1 MIDMKETVPDS
12 LRGGSLLTAHN
23 WVRSKLAKRNPS
35 GSVNYTLSTPEG
47 APVTLSDLTS
57 LNTQYDEVIIVQ
69 DQSEHIATNPK
80 SRDTNFTSSYKPG
93 EYNPFEDKKGRTGS
107 QRLKSAYPIPVPDYG
122 YPSYNRPTRTGNN
135 LVKLLPIDVSADMV
149 ERLIAQQGTF
159 QAIHTLNKL
168 SYDFDLV
175 DSPDGFT
182 DPSMAALLQRYANAL
197 TKENHVRLNPGKP
210 YTSNQLR
217 KHRGLVSPREAVKE
231 FVQERFGIEN
241 LDQEETDMLYKKAQL
256 NKEYD
261 MDNGEM
267 MDDFVINALVP
278 YLAVAPAN
286 RAMLQALSKNKSA
299 LNVALVKDGW
309 LQRTIKQITP
319 DVMESWSEYLGRQ
332 GSGAKGLVKSLRTKD
347 DDPVY
352 SNIVYQ
358 KLLDLTPLTAEDF
371 YHGMDF
377 AIAAHPLFMT
387 PSGQVSGVDKE
398 FIRQLFTISAQ
409 APMSLQTAR
418 TAEDLQYRMSIP
430 GRLIEG
436 ISSALGYEGWS
447 LDELQ
452 LNKLEILNN
461 DELLL
466 AEGPLNVLSSFMNR
480 VEEADSKAMSKL
492 KPGEKFTIVE
502 DGFGCQ
508 PTVPPFW
515 PAKIVYSVMDVI
527 SDNIDDIRS
536 NRTEIDRAMDV
547 LRGTHRSSELLD
559 YPRRS
564 QKRIFSLDKGV
575 FKLND
580 LNNTNVSA
588 TYTLF
593 STDDPKPTYETVNL
607 VLNTLKSIII
617 EDVEIAALITPHD
630 NGMITTV
637 GSDLN
642 VNTNAA
648 GLDRLRPFNNNS
660 INGLSTSRATLY
672 RAGDRLT
679 PAKRRK
685 FGLVIRWLLG
695 TQFKGSEFDIY
706 KQSTYWNQGWGY
718 TEDKEKVE
726 TLRKLTE
733 ITDSLTLVLD
743 QLHDKL
749 VALPVAQGGTGTTKH
764 NRVIPF
770 LTLFMQVEELTRNK
784 YDYNMSEKERG
795 FALWLLEGSL
805 KGLDTN
811 YAVVGM
817 GGAPAG
823 VPQFAQSTIKAADI
837 RALEGEFR
845 RLMPGLETK
854 EQEKQAVRQMMTYTL
869 FHQMLFGRPD
879 GLMSKVI
886 NKRKRENK
894 LWKSDWAEVRGL
906 LRSVMGSNPSDVYVR
921 LLDRIENVMT
931 RGIPAARQRSAPQGQ
946 GINNDPEYNNWVN
959 AFRINMNNINQ
970 RSGGDFGISPFT
982 KAQEKMMREGFR
994 TQTVN
999 IGGTD
1004 LSRVLDKSLPR
1015 LNRVF
1020 VDIER
1025 RMHANIRET
1034 VPLVSNII
1042 SRLTN
1047 EASGSNITNFRNDIT
1062 ELQMQMGDV
1071 SNSNH
1076 SHNSIHASLEAVQRR
1091 IEQEIRYQNA
1101 SRQLQ
1106 NVQGIQ
1112 NLLSRPNRLNILE
1125 EMKNRTDKLIAVVIN
1140 QRNAFNGFKN
1150 VLDAA
1155 YARETVGSAQMEA
1168 WIRNNFKTYQD
1179 RQVQLVNWDLRYEGG
1194 MGSITTALMYFRRSM
1209 EMLEQV
1215 ALSWSSNNK
1224 QYVTHRSLS
1233 TNMDRIQDAIEQLLN
1248 FANTLE
1254 TFNLPV
1260 GVVPDTIPWYE
1271 TAMMQQIPAP
1281 AAPPNRQAWT
1291 VRGIKEMHLASD
1303 NIATGGPGPNQLVV
1317 RNQIQAFNV

>member
-1 MIDMKETVPDS
+1 MD
-12 LRGGSLLTAHN
+12 AHN
-23 WVRSKLAKRNPS
+23 WVRSKIVRRNPS
-35 GSVNYTLSTPEG
+35 GSVNYTLTTPDG

-57 LNTQYDEVIIVQ
+57 LNTHYDEVIIVQ

-80 SRDTNFTSSYKPG
+80 SRDTNFTSSYEPG

-122 YPSYNRPTRTGNN
+122 YPSYHRPTRTGNN
-135 LVKLLPIDVSADMV
+135 ITKLLPIDISSDMI

-159 QAIHTLNKL
+159 QALHTLNKL
-168 SYDFDLV
+168 SYDFDLA
-175 DSPDGFT
+175 DKPAGFT
-182 DPSMAALLQRYANAL
+182 DPNMAALLQRYANAL
-197 TKENHVRLNPGKP
+197 TQDNYVRLNPGKP
-210 YTSNQLR
+210 YTSNTLR
-217 KHRGLVSPREAVKE
+217 KHRGLVTPREAVKE
-231 FVQERFGIEN
+231 FVEEN
-241 LDQEETDMLYKKAQL
+241 YGVIGLDEEETDMLYKKAQL

-261 MDNGEM
+261 LDNGEM
-267 MDDFVINALVP
+267 IEDFVINALVP

-286 RAMLQALSKNKSA
+286 RAMLQALSKNKTA
-299 LNVALVKDGW
+299 LNESLVKDGW

-332 GSGAKGLVKSLRTKD
+332 GSGAKGLVKRLRTKD

-387 PSGQVSGVDKE
+387 PSGQVSGVDKK
-398 FIRQLFTISAQ
+398 FIRQLFTIAAQ

-461 DELLL
+461 DALLRN
-466 AEGPLNVLSSFMNR
+466 EGPLNVLSSFMRR
-480 VEEADSKAMSKL
+480 VEEADSKAMSRL

-515 PAKIVYSVMDVI
+515 PAKVVYSVMDVI
-527 SDNIDDIRS
+527 GDNIDEIRS
-536 NRTEIDRAMDV
+536 NRTEIDRALDV
-547 LRGTHRSSELLD
+547 LRGTFRSSDMMD
-559 YPRRS
+559 YPT
-564 QKRIFSLDKGV
+564 QNANATFTLDSGV
-575 FKLND
+575 IGVEPDVNGVLDTWPMLNP
-580 LNNTNVSA
+580 NIR
-588 TYTLF
+588 
-593 STDDPKPTYETVNL
+593 PTYQLVNTV
-607 VLNTLKSIII
+607 VNTLKETIVDDDLT
-617 EDVEIAALITPHD
+617 ENLVRPDD
-630 NGMITTV
+630 RGMVVTTGGPNPV
-637 GSDLN
+637 APTA
-642 VNTNAA
+642 NTNDASIGNLA
-648 GLDRLRPFNNNS
+648 PIIPFDFTDS
-660 INGLSTSRATLY
+660 DTSRERFRIT
-672 RAGDRLT
+672 RADPDKSHMLGLIVRRLL
-679 PAKRRK
+679 ARD
-685 FGLVIRWLLG
+685 
-695 TQFKGSEFDIY
+695 FKGSEFDKY
-706 KQSTYWNQGWGY
+706 KEQTYWEAGYWGFV
-718 TEDKEKVE
+718 TDAQKNE
-726 TLRKLTE
+726 TRRKITE
-733 ITDSLTLVLD
+733 IIEDLSMVLD

-749 VALPVAQGGTGTTKH
+749 VSLPEAQGGAGRTTH

-770 LTLFMQVEELTRNK
+770 LTLFMQVEDLARNK

-805 KGLDTN
+805 RGLDTN

-823 VPQFAQSTIKAADI
+823 VSSFATSRIAPADI
-837 RALEGEFR
+837 RALEVEFR
-845 RLMPGLETK
+845 RMMPGLETK

-879 GLMSKVI
+879 GLMPSVI
-886 NKRKRENK
+886 QPRKRSNQ

-921 LLDRIENVMT
+921 LLDRIENYMT

-946 GINNDPEYNNWVN
+946 GINNVPEYVNWVN

-994 TQTVN
+994 SQTVN

-1004 LSRVLDKSLPR
+1004 LSRVLDRSLPR
-1015 LNRVF
+1015 LNTVF
-1020 VDIER
+1020 ADIER
-1025 RMHANIRET
+1025 RIHANIRET
-1034 VPLVSNII
+1034 VPLISNII

-1047 EASGSNITNFRNDIT
+1047 EASGSNVTDFRNNVS

-1076 SHNSIHASLEAVQRR
+1076 SHHSIHASLEAVQKR

-1112 NLLSRPNRLNILE
+1112 NLLSRPSRLGILE
-1125 EMKNRTDKLIAVVIN
+1125 EMKTRTDELIAVVIN
-1140 QRNAFNGFKN
+1140 QRNTFNRFKT
-1150 VLDAA
+1150 VLDGA
-1155 YARETVGSAQMEA
+1155 YARETVGSPQMAA
-1168 WIRNNFKTYQD
+1168 WIRNNFTAYQD
-1179 RQVQLVNWDLRYEGG
+1179 RQVQVVNWDLRYKSG
-1194 MGSITTALMYFRRSM
+1194 MDSIGLAFRYFVQSM

-1215 ALSWSSNNK
+1215 ALSWSSNNS
-1224 QYVTHRSLS
+1224 QYMTHRSLRV
-1233 TNMDRIQDAIEQLLN
+1233 NMDRIQNAVDQLLN
-1248 FANTLE
+1248 FANTLD

-1260 GVVPDTIPWYE
+1260 GIAQDTISWYE
-1271 TAMMQQIPAP
+1271 SAMMQQIPVP
-1281 AAPPNRQAWT
+1281 PAPPNRQAWT
-1291 VRGIKEMHLASD
+1291 VQGIEAMNLESN
-1303 NIATGGPGPNQLVV
+1303 NIARGGPRNNELVV
-1317 RNQIQAFNV
+1317 RNQIQAFNA